1 MSFTGKKWIA
11 GALNP
16 MSLTGCWRS
25 WKRSENWMLSLHRI
39 SMGCTSW
46 LDQNVSMRS
55 MGRPTKIIVHPA
67 ERESARIIF
76 LRRPGIPRCPKCGGM
91 IRPQVTLYEEGL
103 PEDAVRGAV
112 DVIRKADTLIVAG
125 TSLNVYPAASYVYE
139 FRGDHLIVLNKEPL
153 HVQLN
158 QEKDL
163 FIEAAMGQVF
173 VALEDALF

>member
-1 MSFTGKKWIA
+1 MEALIAKFIEWIKESEHIVFFGGAGVSTESGIPDFRSKDGLYNQHDVQFDKYQPEYLLSHTCLMREPEVFFEFYRQKWIA

-39 SMGCTSW
+39 SMGCISW

-76 LRRPGIPRCPKCGGM
+76 LRRPVFP
-91 IRPQVTLYEEGL
+91 
-103 PEDAVRGAV
+103 DVR
-112 DVIRKADTLIVAG
+112 
-125 TSLNVYPAASYVYE
+125 NAA
-139 FRGDHLIVLNKEPL
+139 
-153 HVQLN
+153 
-158 QEKDL
+158 
-163 FIEAAMGQVF
+163 A
-173 VALEDALF
+173 

>member
-1 MSFTGKKWIA
+1 
-11 GALNP
+11 
-16 MSLTGCWRS
+16 
-25 WKRSENWMLSLHRI
+25 
-39 SMGCTSW
+39 
-46 LDQNVSMRS
+46 
-55 MGRPTKIIVHPA
+55 
-67 ERESARIIF
+67 
-76 LRRPGIPRCPKCGGM
+76 M

-153 HVQLN
+153 LVQLN